1 MLEAIQRRE
10 HISSAVIRPAGL
22 TARDLRSSLPSA
34 DLGIQQQV
42 KVQQVQKS
50 ITPQRLESWE
60 APRCPNFERTVILTV
75 TLFIFLFPLSPNMH
89 KVPRSQT
96 GTEKE
101 IPKKV
106 QYAQK
111 GLQNRVGSV
120 ASLVQD

>member
-75 TLFIFLFPLSPNMH
+75 TLFIFLFPLPLTCI
-89 KVPRSQT
+89 RSQ
-96 GTEKE
+96 GPKPVQKKKFQKKCNM
-101 IPKKV
+101 PKK
-106 QYAQK
+106 
-111 GLQNRVGSV
+111 GSKIE
-120 ASLVQD
+120 